1 MPGLGTV
8 VNVVAIIIGG
18 ALGVAVGDRM
28 SAQMRASLLSANG
41 VAVMFIGCAGA
52 LAGMLS
58 VQGGFLVSG
67 RAMLVV
73 GCVVAGAFL
82 GELANLD
89 GLVARFGEW
98 LKEKSGNAKEQRFVE
113 GFATASMTVAVG
125 AMAVIGAVSD
135 ALFGDLSILATKAVL
150 DFVIVMAM
158 ACSLGRGCVFS
169 AVSVGVVQGGVTI
182 AALAAGPFATQAAL
196 ANLGLVGSILI
207 FCVGVNLVWGD
218 KIKVLNMLPA
228 LILAPLAALLPVAL

>member
-8 VNVVAIIIGG
+8 INMVAIVVGG
-18 ALGVAVGDRM
+18 ALGVLMGDRM
-28 SAQMRASLLSANG
+28 PLQMRESLLRANG
-41 VAVMFIGCAGA
+41 VAVMFIGCSGA

-58 VQGGFLVSG
+58 IQGDGLASG

-73 GCVVAGAFL
+73 GCVVAGTLF

-89 GLVARFGEW
+89 GCVTRFGEW
-98 LKEKSGNAKEQRFVE
+98 LKDKSENAEEQRFVE

-150 DFVIVMAM
+150 DFIIVMAM

-169 AVSVGVVQGGVTI
+169 AVSVGIVQGAVTVV
-182 AALAAGPFATQAAL
+182 ALAAGPFATEPAL
-196 ANLGLVGSILI
+196 GNLSLVGSILI

-218 KIKVLNMLPA
+218 RIKVLNMLPSLVIA
-228 LILAPLAALLPVAL
+228 LLSAFAPLAL